1 MNILGICGSL
11 RAGSFNRRA
20 LEALALSMPAGVGFE
35 TAGIGDLPLYDQD
48 VQARGI
54 PDAVTA
60 LADRIRAADAV
71 VIATPE
77 YNFSIP
83 GPLKNAIDWV
93 SRVKDQPFAG
103 KTVGL
108 IGASMGA
115 MGAVRAQLH
124 LRHVLVFL
132 DGRPINKPE
141 VLISAA
147 HQKFDA
153 EGKLTDDIT
162 RTVLKAFADSLI
174 GAASAA
180 SRQAAAT
187 A

>member
-1 MNILGICGSL
+1 MKILGICGSL
-11 RAGSFNRRA
+11 RAGSFNRLA
-20 LEALALSMPAGVGFE
+20 LEAFASTMPAEIGFE
-35 TAGIGDLPLYDQD
+35 AASIRDLPLYDQD
-48 VQARGI
+48 VQAKGI
-54 PDAVTA
+54 PEAVTA
-60 LADRIRAADAV
+60 LADRIRAASAV
-71 VIATPE
+71 VIASPE
-77 YNFSIP
+77 YNYSIP

-147 HQKFDA
+147 HLKFDA
-153 EGKLTDDIT
+153 AGKLTDETT
-162 RTVLKAFADSLI
+162 RTVLKAFADSL
-174 GAASAA
+174 ASAA
-180 SRQAAAT
+180 AAARQASASV
-187 A
+187 